1 MATDAE
7 RAYRRLAQND
17 DVLQAVE
24 ETEKLIL
31 QQMAAEGYSQNRLNA
46 ALMVSRY
53 PFVRE
58 DKEGAEDYFARIMAD
73 GADKETAGLSSPV
86 ARFNELYERNM
97 ILLKDALLQ
106 NDKEILAEM
115 QQSIPLEDV
124 REAYLGG
131 SLYRDLCG
139 SDKTATPYEQEL
151 WRTYRKERE
160 DEAAEEAHTLE
171 ALFEKHWQERSQRE
185 DTPLAYR
192 EGEASREFLRDSG
205 AKEET
210 LRSLL
215 EERTEYDG
223 RDKTAYV
230 RKLAAEA
237 LREKTAYE
245 NLKEPA
251 EENNFAM
258 ALRAL
263 VKGRDGKAV
272 RFLDEKRLARLCLAH
287 GIEAAVLGDLL
298 LAASPAL
305 QRAGLDHRKA
315 LASLL
320 GETDAMPFFQGDYA
334 TLKDSYKR
342 ILVDYDEALVQ
353 EGKGRSVHEERSF
366 YNKLAVRELL
376 DSGASEEEIRE
387 ILEEVGGIPEKERTR
402 ENLSKILAEAREA
415 REAAQDIPT
424 PEEAAASIEEKARKK
439 EENAPVRKAW
449 EAPQEER
456 KEEQEEEQTHL
467 TARDIRRERARVKD
481 FALQT
486 EREDGME
493 ADEMYSRCAREYK
506 KDFQILFNDAMDEQ
520 IILYMFNQGYEEREI
535 ESAVQRLSE
544 APSNHRQTQYAKRK
558 MTGMKK
564 DPRHA
569 AVLGANAQKIQNA
582 ENNYLQTKYQE
593 GKSLTEH
600 DRALVRKRDTVGVPQ
615 R

>member
-73 GADKETAGLSSPV
+73 GADKETAGLPSPV
-86 ARFNELYERNM
+86 ARFNELYEAHM
-97 ILLKDALLQ
+97 AGIKDALFQ
-106 NDKEILAEM
+106 TDKEILAEM
-115 QQSIPLEDV
+115 QQSLALEDV

-171 ALFEKHWQERSQRE
+171 SLFEKHWQERSQRE

-192 EGEASREFLRDSG
+192 EGEASREFLRDSM

-215 EERTEYDG
+215 EERTEYVG

-230 RKLAAEA
+230 RKIAAEA

-258 ALRAL
+258 ALCAL
-263 VKGRDGKAV
+263 VKGRDGRAV
-272 RFLDEKRLARLCLAH
+272 RFADEKRLARLCLAH
-287 GIEAAVLGDLL
+287 GMEAAVLENLI
-298 LAASPAL
+298 LAASPTL

-315 LASLL
+315 FASLL
-320 GETDAMPFFQGDYA
+320 GETDAIPFFQGDYA

-456 KEEQEEEQTHL
+456 KEEQEEEQPHL

-493 ADEMYSRCAREYK
+493 ADEMYARCAREYK
-506 KDFQILFNDAMDEQ
+506 KDFQIPFNDAMDEQ

>member
-1 MATDAE
+1 MDAE
-7 RAYRRLAQND
+7 REYRRLAGNEA
-17 DVLQAVE
+17 VLRAVE
-24 ETEKLIL
+24 ETERLIL
-31 QQMAAEGYSQNRLNA
+31 RQMAAEGYSQNRLNA
-46 ALMVSRY
+46 ALFVSRY
-53 PFVRE
+53 LLVTA
-58 DKEGAEDYFARIMAD
+58 DKEGTEDYFARIMAD
-73 GADKETAGLSSPV
+73 GADKDAQGLLSPV

-97 ILLKDALLQ
+97 ALLKEALFQ

-115 QQSIPLEDV
+115 QESIPLEDV

-171 ALFEKHWQERSQRE
+171 SLFEKYWQERSQRE
-185 DTPLAYR
+185 DSPLAYR

-245 NLKEPA
+245 NLKEPT

-258 ALRAL
+258 ALCAL
-263 VKGRDGKAV
+263 VKGRDGRAV

-287 GIEAAVLGDLL
+287 GIEAAVLENLL
-298 LAASPAL
+298 LAASPTL

-376 DSGASEEEIRE
+376 DSGASEEEIQDV
-387 ILEEVGGIPEKERTR
+387 LEEIGGIPEKERTR

-415 REAAQDIPT
+415 REAAQDIPM
-424 PEEAAASIEEKARKK
+424 PEEAAVSIEEKARKK
-439 EENAPVRKAW
+439 EKNAPVRKAW

-456 KEEQEEEQTHL
+456 KEEQEEEQPHL

-481 FALQT
+481 FELQT
-486 EREDGME
+486 EREEGME
-493 ADEMYSRCAREYK
+493 ADEMYSRCAKEYK
-506 KDFQILFNDAMDEQ
+506 KDFQIPFSDMMDEQ

-582 ENNYLQTKYQE
+582 ENNYLQTKYRE
-593 GKSLTEH
+593 GKPLTEH

-615 R
+615 

>member
-86 ARFNELYERNM
+86 ARFNELYEAHM
-97 ILLKDALLQ
+97 TLLKDALLQ

-151 WRTYRKERE
+151 WRTYRKERR

-215 EERTEYDG
+215 EERTEYNG

-263 VKGRDGKAV
+263 VKGRDGRAV

-298 LAASPAL
+298 LAASPTL

-376 DSGASEEEIRE
+376 DSGASEEESRE

-415 REAAQDIPT
+415 KEAAQDIPT

-439 EENAPVRKAW
+439 AENAPVRKAW

-493 ADEMYSRCAREYK
+493 ADEMYARCAREYK
-506 KDFQILFNDAMDEQ
+506 KDFQIPFNDAMDEQ

-593 GKSLTEH
+593 GKPLTEH

>member
-31 QQMAAEGYSQNRLNA
+31 RQMAAEGYSQNRLNA

-53 PFVRE
+53 LLVTA
-58 DKEGAEDYFARIMAD
+58 DKGGAEDYFMRIMAD

-86 ARFNELYERNM
+86 ARFNELYEAHM
-97 ILLKDALLQ
+97 TLLKEALFQ

-139 SDKTATPYEQEL
+139 SDKRATPYEQEL

-171 ALFEKHWQERSQRE
+171 SLFEKHWQERSQRE
-185 DTPLAYR
+185 ETPLAYR
-192 EGEASREFLRDSG
+192 EGEASREFLRDSM

-263 VKGRDGKAV
+263 VKGRDGRAV
-272 RFLDEKRLARLCLAH
+272 RFADEKRLARLCLAH
-287 GIEAAVLGDLL
+287 GMEAAVLENLI

-366 YNKLAVRELL
+366 YNKLAARELL

-387 ILEEVGGIPEKERTR
+387 ILEEIGGIPEKERTR

-424 PEEAAASIEEKARKK
+424 PEEAAVSIEEKARKK

-456 KEEQEEEQTHL
+456 KEEQEEKPHL
-467 TARDIRRERARVKD
+467 TARDIWRERARVKD
-481 FALQT
+481 FELQI

-493 ADEMYSRCAREYK
+493 ADEMYARCAREYK
-506 KDFQILFNDAMDEQ
+506 KDFQIPFNDAMDEQ

-582 ENNYLQTKYQE
+582 ENNYLQTKYRE
-593 GKSLTEH
+593 GKPLTEH

>member
-1 MATDAE
+1 MDAE
-7 RAYRRLAQND
+7 REYRRLAGNEA
-17 DVLQAVE
+17 VLRAVE
-24 ETEKLIL
+24 ETERLIL
-31 QQMAAEGYSQNRLNA
+31 RQMAAEGYSQNRLNA

-53 PFVRE
+53 PFVTA

-73 GADKETAGLSSPV
+73 GADKEARGLLSPV

-97 ILLKDALLQ
+97 ALLKEALFQ

-115 QQSIPLEDV
+115 QESIPLEDV

-171 ALFEKHWQERSQRE
+171 SLFEKYWQERSQRE
-185 DTPLAYR
+185 DSPLAYR

-245 NLKEPA
+245 NLKEPT

-258 ALRAL
+258 ALCAL
-263 VKGRDGKAV
+263 VKGRDGRAV

-287 GIEAAVLGDLL
+287 GIEAAVLENLL
-298 LAASPAL
+298 LAASPTL

-342 ILVDYDEALVQ
+342 ILVDYDEALVR

-376 DSGASEEEIRE
+376 DSGASEEEIQDV
-387 ILEEVGGIPEKERTR
+387 LEEIGGIPEKERTR

-415 REAAQDIPT
+415 REAAQDIPM
-424 PEEAAASIEEKARKK
+424 PEEAAVSIEEKARKK
-439 EENAPVRKAW
+439 EKNAPVRKAW

-456 KEEQEEEQTHL
+456 KEEQEEEQPHL

-481 FALQT
+481 FELQT

-493 ADEMYSRCAREYK
+493 ADEMYSRCAKEYK
-506 KDFQILFNDAMDEQ
+506 KDFQIPFSDMMDEQ

-544 APSNHRQTQYAKRK
+544 APSNHRQMQYAKRK

-582 ENNYLQTKYQE
+582 ENNYLQTKYRE
-593 GKSLTEH
+593 GKPLTEH

-615 R
+615 

>member
-1 MATDAE
+1 MATDTE
-7 RAYRRLAQND
+7 REYRRLARIG

-31 QQMAAEGYSQNRLNA
+31 RQMAAEGYSQNRLNA

-53 PFVRE
+53 PFVTA

-73 GADKETAGLSSPV
+73 GADKETARLSSPV
-86 ARFNELYERNM
+86 ARFNELYEAHM
-97 ILLKDALLQ
+97 ADIKDALFQ

-115 QQSIPLEDV
+115 QESIPLEDV

-151 WRTYRKERE
+151 WRTYRKERR

-171 ALFEKHWQERSQRE
+171 SLFEKHWQERSQRE

-237 LREKTAYE
+237 LREKTVYE

-258 ALRAL
+258 ALCAL
-263 VKGRDGKAV
+263 VKGRDGRAV

-287 GIEAAVLGDLL
+287 GMEAAVLENLL
-298 LAASPAL
+298 LAASPTL

-320 GETDAMPFFQGDYA
+320 GETDAVPFFQGDYA

-353 EGKGRSVHEERSF
+353 EGKGRSVHEERSY
-366 YNKLAVRELL
+366 YNKLAVREML
-376 DSGASEEEIRE
+376 DSGASEEEIQDV
-387 ILEEVGGIPEKERTR
+387 LEEIGGIPEKERTR

-424 PEEAAASIEEKARKK
+424 PEEAAVSIEEKARKK

-456 KEEQEEEQTHL
+456 KEEQEEEQPHL
-467 TARDIRRERARVKD
+467 TARDIRRERARVKV
-481 FALQT
+481 FELQI

-493 ADEMYSRCAREYK
+493 ADEMYARCAREYK
-506 KDFQILFNDAMDEQ
+506 KDFQIPFNDAMDEQ

-582 ENNYLQTKYQE
+582 ENNYLQTKYRE
-593 GKSLTEH
+593 GKPLTEH

>member
-58 DKEGAEDYFARIMAD
+58 DKEGAEDYFARIMAN

-86 ARFNELYERNM
+86 ARFNELYEAHM
-97 ILLKDALLQ
+97 TLLKDALLQ

-115 QQSIPLEDV
+115 QESLALEDV

-171 ALFEKHWQERSQRE
+171 SLFEKYWQERSQRE
-185 DTPLAYR
+185 DSPLAYR
-192 EGEASREFLRDSG
+192 EGEASREFLRDSM

-258 ALRAL
+258 ALCAL
-263 VKGRDGKAV
+263 VKGRDGRAV

-320 GETDAMPFFQGDYA
+320 GETDAVPFFQGDYA

-376 DSGASEEEIRE
+376 DSGASEEEIQDV
-387 ILEEVGGIPEKERTR
+387 LEEIGGIPEKERTR

-424 PEEAAASIEEKARKK
+424 PEEAAVSIEEKARKK

-456 KEEQEEEQTHL
+456 KEEEQPHL
-467 TARDIRRERARVKD
+467 TARDIRRERARVKN
-481 FALQT
+481 FELQT

-506 KDFQILFNDAMDEQ
+506 KDFQIPFNDAMDEQ

-582 ENNYLQTKYQE
+582 ENNYLQTKYRE
-593 GKSLTEH
+593 GKPLTEH

-615 R
+615 